1 MTAKQWKKTIEEQ
14 IKISSEYLP
23 AFNTT
28 ILILSEMLE
37 ERDRVYK
44 AYIDAGAQPVVEFT
58 SDRGATNLKPNP
70 LLRQW
75 QEINSSA
82 LLYLRDLGLTA
93 AGLKKL
99 QGQLSEKPYKSCND
113 IMQQIRK
120 PRTTSNT
127 K

>member
-44 AYIDAGAQPVVEFT
+44 AYIDAGARPVVEFT

-99 QGQLSEKPYKSCND
+99 QGQLSEKPTRTCED
-113 IMQQIRK
+113 IIRQIRK

-127 K
+127 P